1 MKTSIWVAALFAAG
15 SSIAVATERKSDAT
29 CTPMQVATKSSK
41 AARQRV
47 GAAPGAAVSGRA
59 ATRTR
64 IAPDRDRD
72 DPAVLCA
79 CVRHRDQA

>member
-1 MKTSIWVAALFAAG
+1 MKTSMWVAALFAAG
-15 SSIAVATERKSDAT
+15 SAIAVAAERKSDAT
-29 CTPMQVATKSSK
+29 GTPMQVAPESAK
-41 AARQRV
+41 AARQLV
-47 GAAPGAAVSGRA
+47 GALAGAVSGRA
-59 ATRTR
+59 ATPMR